1 MGRVGLHPSRLI
13 SRDCVSPTVAIRARS
28 FPPQGLCSTVLN
40 RSDLSSSKST
50 VEHALHIGFKLGR
63 QPVNQNHY
71 VCVNIYINETRS
83 GNLELDERRNRRGR
97 STAESPMR
105 SSPSRSSSIDSYW
118 SVPPLLFYSF
128 RSTLWLPFPSLIVRL
143 GVWDGGLSLTWYIS
157 SWHFLF
163 CDLRRSGFSWFTWA
177 WMPNWA
183 ILMQLS
189 QERGIMVAWFALSS
203 CRFNKQLG
211 QASGRGLTFLTIAS
225 SQLQRFRVLEYSW
238 LCA

>member
-1 MGRVGLHPSRLI
+1 MGRGRLHPSRLI

-50 VEHALHIGFKLGR
+50 VEHASHIGFKLGR
-63 QPVNQNHY
+63 QPVNQNHF
-71 VCVNIYINETRS
+71 VCVHKYINETRS

-157 SWHFLF
+157 SWHFFSLIF
-163 CDLRRSGFSWFTWA
+163 VDLSFLDLLGSGCQIEWFWC
-177 WMPNWA
+177 
-183 ILMQLS
+183 I
-189 QERGIMVAWFALSS
+189 VARKRDCGCLICPFEL
-203 CRFNKQLG
+203 
-211 QASGRGLTFLTIAS
+211 
-225 SQLQRFRVLEYSW
+225 
-238 LCA
+238 